1 MKSNCPTLPTLV
13 ASFVLSYEFACLI
26 ITFICSQNI
35 KHLIQKDTSDFICV
49 GKFWEAFDNWQ
60 IPYQSVRG
68 PKVGV
73 CHVETVE
80 TPICSS
86 IEVMLLVFL

>member
-1 MKSNCPTLPTLV
+1 MSYAPG
-13 ASFVLSYEFACLI
+13 SFG
-26 ITFICSQNI
+26 
-35 KHLIQKDTSDFICV
+35 KHLN
-49 GKFWEAFDNWQ
+49 NWQ

-73 CHVETVE
+73 CHVETLE
-80 TPICSS
+80 IPICSS